1 MLSELNQNQAH
12 SAISSLIESGEL
24 GDSDCQALTKLRP
37 LINSE
42 GRLNLAEL
50 LTALHPQSANQQQAQ
65 TLVRNL
71 RQRIKAAAELAQ
83 LPGLELKSDSKK
95 RHQPEQRW
103 LWWVADSQSQAIN
116 LARSMVEINPNYN
129 EHNYVEPQAR
139 PKSYKIFV
147 SYAHADGNDRTTL
160 LQCLDEAQ
168 KDNNIKLDFWLDRED
183 IVIGA
188 DWHQSIKAAI
198 EDSVGGLLLLSPHAL
213 KSKTITE
220 HEIPLLLC
228 KKLLPV
234 GLKRFDLEQL
244 SQVPNL
250 QERQVFL
257 LNDYG
262 NGLFFDEC
270 SGPDARRTFAEK
282 LLAQIGWALSNPEP
296 EPTYSRHHGLLDRL
310 PAHCADNYP
319 ELDFVEG
326 EALRISLQ
334 QVGTSSSDAPRGES
348 IPILEA
354 IDNWISSKAESSP
367 PLLAILG
374 EFGSGKTFTCRMLNQ
389 RLIKRIEEGAT
400 DTPTPLYV
408 DLRLSPTYQDNRLPT
423 LEQIIAEALRYNEST
438 EDANSVLQ
446 QARQGNYLIIFDGL
460 DEKLTH
466 YHREQQEQFLGEL
479 WRLFPKSYRDALSAR
494 AQWQQRAREHST
506 AEDKDAKLPAAIAQ
520 ALAANR
526 CRMLLSCRD
535 HFFRSTSEQN
545 AFLQGYLRA
554 ARSGEDYQGWSLLP
568 FSTEQVR
575 EYLAKRF
582 GEVRAPEIERLI
594 EAIHN
599 LRDLASRPLTLSLIG
614 QHIPELEADSAAGRG
629 VNAARLYQ
637 LMIERLLHRD
647 DGKHQLL
654 PRHKLWILQDL
665 AAELWRQ
672 SQRSLEVDA
681 LDQWLED
688 WLHAHSQVRAS
699 AVSAEQQQRLA
710 AAILENDLRTA
721 TLLVREGVDTFRFAH
736 SSIQEYCLAGYL
748 LRSLADDQRE
758 AWQLSKLSPEVL
770 DFFGQLLQ
778 LEPEGKRNELLGK
791 LESWK
796 APYQKQ
802 ASENLFAY
810 CLRARERYYPKPDL
824 HGFDLSGA
832 ELDNL
837 ILQDVD
843 LSGANFPGAS
853 LRHCQFTRVNCAG
866 ANFSKADLTGAI
878 WIETNASQASF
889 ADAELIG
896 TCLRYCDF
904 SAADLRSSHQ
914 HRSQWIACELD
925 QAQWPQEVTGH
936 TPFAVSCT
944 HPFIN
949 ANITGYQPEIYT
961 AHTDGVN
968 GAAYS
973 PNGQNVVSASWDKT
987 LRIWDAHNMELI
999 HVLKAH
1005 DRVINDVAYS
1015 PDGQYIVSASEDR
1028 TLRVWRA
1035 CNGKLVHTLKGHRD
1049 SVISAAYSPS
1059 GERIVSASHDK
1070 TLRIWNSNNG
1080 LLLHT
1085 LCGHDDHPTNASYS
1099 PNGQFIV
1106 SASHDKTLRIW
1117 DAVDGRLLLNI
1128 HGHDNAVKSVSYSAD
1143 GRKIVSSSDDS
1154 TLRIWDASSGY
1165 LIKII
1170 RGHNIAAASIAHSP
1184 DGKHIL
1190 SASDDGSLRVWGAHG
1205 GEPLHTF
1212 RGGRDPLSS
1221 AAYSPDGQYIV
1232 STSINQTL
1240 SIRQAS
1246 NGNLLHCFEAHSNW
1260 LGCAIYSLDGQ
1271 SIISVSQDKALR
1283 IWDADSGEMMKVL
1296 KGHDAP
1302 VTKVVLCPKGQRI
1315 VSASGDGT
1323 LRIWDRLSGDLIH
1336 VLKGH
1341 DYVVMSAA
1349 YSPDSQRIVSAS
1361 YDRTLR
1367 VWDANNGKAIHI
1379 LKGHND
1385 RVQSAAYSPDGKRIV
1400 SASSDK
1406 TLRIWNADTGELL
1419 HILRGHSYEVTSAA
1433 YNPDGQSIVSASH
1446 DGSLRIWD
1454 ADNGTM
1460 LHTLLTKDTTNIPIS
1475 SATYSPNGR
1484 HIASALFDKT
1494 IRVWDVASGKLL
1506 RNLQGHNGSVK
1517 YVSYSPDGQ
1526 LIVSA
1531 SWDSTIRVWNANTGD
1546 CLKTY
1551 DHLPE
1556 GEYISHTGADIA
1568 SGEPLAA
1575 SAGAWRYL
1583 GLKPTS
1589 GPIDRYPIDSDPRY
1603 ARIFRPTNAQQ

>member
-168 KDNNIKLDFWLDRED
+168 KDNDIKLDFWLDRED
-183 IVIGA
+183 IVIGT
-188 DWHQSIKAAI
+188 DWRQSIKAAI

-220 HEIPLLLC
+220 HEIPLLLS
-228 KKLLPV
+228 KNLLPV
-234 GLKRFDLEQL
+234 GLKRFNLEQL

-270 SGPDARRTFAEK
+270 SEPDARRTFAEK

-568 FSTEQVR
+568 FSSEQVR

-637 LMIERLLHRD
+637 LMIKRLLHRD

-672 SQRSLEVDA
+672 GQRSLEVDA

-688 WLHAHSQVRAS
+688 WLHAHPQVRAS
-699 AVSAEQQQRLA
+699 AVNAEQQQRLA

-721 TLLVREGVDTFRFAH
+721 TLLVREGADAFRFAH

-748 LRSLADDQRE
+748 LRSLADDQRS

-778 LEPEGKRNELLGK
+778 LEPEDKRNELLAK
-791 LESWK
+791 LNHWK
-796 APYQKQ
+796 AAYQQ
-802 ASENLFAY
+802 QVSENIFNY
-810 CLRARERYYPKPDL
+810 CLRARESDYLSPNL
-824 HGFDLSGA
+824 HDFDLSGA

-837 ILQDVD
+837 TLQDAD
-843 LSGANFPGAS
+843 LSGVNFSGAS
-853 LRHCQFTRVNCAG
+853 LRHCQFTRVNCTSID
-866 ANFSKADLTGAI
+866 FSKADLTGAI
-878 WIETNASQASF
+878 WIEANASQASF
-889 ADAELIG
+889 VDAELIG
-896 TCLRYCDF
+896 ACLRYCDF
-904 SAADLRSSHQ
+904 SAADLRSPHQ
-914 HRSQWIACELD
+914 HRSQWIACKLD
-925 QAQWPQEVTGH
+925 QAQWPQEVTDH
-936 TPFAVSCT
+936 SPFAVGCPHPLAITPATKLSPSACT
-944 HPFIN
+944 GHLASATSAVCSPDGRRIASASHDNTLRIWDSIDGTPLSILQGHTGWVTSVAYRPDGKEIVSASNDKTLIIWN
-949 ANITGYQPEIYT
+949 AQTGAKLRTLRGHDHEVQSAAYNP
-961 AHTDGVN
+961 DGKTIVSASVDSTLRIWNARN
-968 GAAYS
+968 GAPLCTLSGHDSAVTHAVYS
-973 PNGQNVVSASWDKT
+973 PNGQRIVSASADKTLRIWDAHNGEPLHTLEGHDGWVTSADYSPDGTQIVSASYDDTLRIWDAHSGRLNGILKGHDDKITSVAYSPDGRSIASISWDNTLRVWDANTNTTKYNFLNENHLFASVAYSPDGRYIVSTSVDRDICIWDVDAGKLILTLSGRGDLVTKASYSPNGKAILSTSSLGSGHIWDARTGSVLHTFKEAKRWITSAAYSPDGKRIVSVPWNKAPSILDAFSGESLLSFQSNIARSMDAAYSPDGQHVVLALEDKTLRIWDASKGMLLLTLEGHNDWVNSVAYSPDGQQIASASWDKT
-987 LRIWDAHNMELI
+987 LRIWDANNGALLLSLSLH
-999 HVLKAH
+999 H
-1005 DRVINDVAYS
+1005 DSAKSVAYS
-1015 PDGQYIVSASEDR
+1015 PDGQSFVSASVLKKIQIWDSRSGKLRLTLMGHEGSVNHATYSSDGQTIVSASNDR
-1028 TLRVWRA
+1028 TLRTWNARSGA
-1035 CNGKLVHTLKGHRD
+1035 QLK
-1049 SVISAAYSPS
+1049 IL
-1059 GERIVSASHDK
+1059 
-1070 TLRIWNSNNG
+1070 T
-1080 LLLHT
+1080 
-1085 LCGHDDHPTNASYS
+1085 GHDDSVT
-1099 PNGQFIV
+1099 
-1106 SASHDKTLRIW
+1106 SA
-1117 DAVDGRLLLNI
+1117 VF
-1128 HGHDNAVKSVSYSAD
+1128 
-1143 GRKIVSSSDDS
+1143 
-1154 TLRIWDASSGY
+1154 
-1165 LIKII
+1165 
-1170 RGHNIAAASIAHSP
+1170 SP
-1184 DGKHIL
+1184 DGKAIL
-1190 SASDDGSLRVWGAHG
+1190 SASR
-1205 GEPLHTF
+1205 
-1212 RGGRDPLSS
+1212 
-1221 AAYSPDGQYIV
+1221 
-1232 STSINQTL
+1232 
-1240 SIRQAS
+1240 
-1246 NGNLLHCFEAHSNW
+1246 
-1260 LGCAIYSLDGQ
+1260 
-1271 SIISVSQDKALR
+1271 
-1283 IWDADSGEMMKVL
+1283 
-1296 KGHDAP
+1296 
-1302 VTKVVLCPKGQRI
+1302 
-1315 VSASGDGT
+1315 DGT
-1323 LRIWDRLSGDLIH
+1323 LR
-1336 VLKGH
+1336 V
-1341 DYVVMSAA
+1341 
-1349 YSPDSQRIVSAS
+1349 
-1361 YDRTLR
+1361 
-1367 VWDANNGKAIHI
+1367 
-1379 LKGHND
+1379 
-1385 RVQSAAYSPDGKRIV
+1385 
-1400 SASSDK
+1400 
-1406 TLRIWNADTGELL
+1406 WNADSGAC
-1419 HILRGHSYEVTSAA
+1419 LRTH
-1433 YNPDGQSIVSASH
+1433 H
-1446 DGSLRIWD
+1446 
-1454 ADNGTM
+1454 
-1460 LHTLLTKDTTNIPIS
+1460 
-1475 SATYSPNGR
+1475 
-1484 HIASALFDKT
+1484 
-1494 IRVWDVASGKLL
+1494 
-1506 RNLQGHNGSVK
+1506 
-1517 YVSYSPDGQ
+1517 
-1526 LIVSA
+1526 
-1531 SWDSTIRVWNANTGD
+1531 
-1546 CLKTY
+1546 
-1551 DHLPE
+1551 HLSD
-1556 GEYISHTGADIA
+1556 GEYLSHTGADIV

-1583 GLKPTS
+1583 GLESTS
-1589 GPIDRYPIDSDPRY
+1589 GPIDRHPIDLDPRY
-1603 ARIFRPTNAQQ
+1603 ARLFCPTSAQQ

>member
-282 LLAQIGWALSNPEP
+282 LLAQIGWALRNPEP
-296 EPTYSRHHGLLDRL
+296 ERTNIRHHGLLDRL
-310 PAHCADNYP
+310 PAQCADNYP
-319 ELDFVEG
+319 ELEFVEG
-326 EALRISLQ
+326 EALRTNLQ
-334 QVGTSSSDAPRGES
+334 QVGASSSDAPRGES

-367 PLLAILG
+367 PLLALLG

-408 DLRLSPTYQDNRLPT
+408 DLRLSHTYQDNRLPT
-423 LEQIIAEALRYNEST
+423 LEQIIAEALRHNESA
-438 EDANSVLQ
+438 EDANSVLL
-446 QARQGNYLIIFDGL
+446 QARQGNYLLIFDGL

-506 AEDKDAKLPAAIAQ
+506 AEDKDGNLPAAIAQ

-554 ARSGEDYQGWSLLP
+554 ARSGEDYQSWSLLP
-568 FSTEQVR
+568 FSPKQVR

-582 GEVRAPEIERLI
+582 GEVRAPEIGRLI

-614 QHIPELEADSAAGRG
+614 QHIPELEADSAAGRS
-629 VNAARLYQ
+629 VNAARLHQ

-672 SQRSLEVDA
+672 GQRSLEVDA

-688 WLHAHSQVRAS
+688 WLHTHPQVRAS
-699 AVSAEQQQRLA
+699 LVSAEQQQRLA

-721 TLLVREGVDTFRFAH
+721 TLLVREGVGAFRFAH

-748 LRSLADDQRE
+748 LRSLADDQRA

-770 DFFGQLLQ
+770 DFFVQLLQ
-778 LEPEGKRNELLGK
+778 LEPEGKRNELLIK
-791 LESWK
+791 LNHWK
-796 APYQKQ
+796 ATYQQK
-802 ASENLFAY
+802 ASENLFTY
-810 CLRARERYYPKPDL
+810 CLRARERDYPSPDL
-824 HGFDLSGA
+824 RGFDLSGA
-832 ELDNL
+832 ELDSL
-837 ILQDVD
+837 ALQDAD
-843 LSGANFPGAS
+843 LGGANFAGAS
-853 LRHCQFTRVNCAG
+853 LRHCQFTRVNCGG
-866 ANFSKADLTGAI
+866 ANFSKADLTGTI
-878 WIETNASQASF
+878 WIEVNASQASF
-889 ADAELIG
+889 ADAELTG
-896 TCLRYCDF
+896 ACLRYCDF
-904 SAADLRSSHQ
+904 SAADLRSPRQ
-914 HRSQWIACELD
+914 HRSQWIACKLD
-925 QAQWPQEVTGH
+925 QAQWPREVTDH
-936 TPFAVSCT
+936 PPFAVSCS
-944 HPFIN
+944 HQL
-949 ANITGYQPEIYT
+949 ANVIIASNKPEFYKGHKSLASSAQFSPNGQRLVSTSWDATVRIWDANSGELLKILSDHGGFVY
-961 AHTDGVN
+961 

-973 PNGQNVVSASWDKT
+973 PDGQFIASASTDRT
-987 LRIWDAHNMELI
+987 LRIWDGNSGEPLLI
-999 HVLKAH
+999 LDGHTSSVS
-1005 DRVINDVAYS
+1005 DVAYS
-1015 PDGQYIVSASEDR
+1015 PDGQYIVSASHDR
-1028 TLRVWRA
+1028 SLHIWDKR
-1035 CNGKLVHTLKGHRD
+1035 NGD
-1049 SVISAAYSPS
+1049 
-1059 GERIVSASHDK
+1059 
-1070 TLRIWNSNNG
+1070 
-1080 LLLHT
+1080 LLSSLN
-1085 LCGHDDHPTNASYS
+1085 GHDGPVNSASYS
-1099 PNGQFIV
+1099 PNGQFVVSGSDDKTLRIWDTRSGKLVHRLEGHHEAVNSTDYSPDGLRIV
-1106 SASHDKTLRIW
+1106 SGSKDKTLRIW
-1117 DAVDGRLLLNI
+1117 DACNGETLHTLN
-1128 HGHDNAVKSVSYSAD
+1128 GHDHWVMSV
-1143 GRKIVSSSDDS
+1143 
-1154 TLRIWDASSGY
+1154 T
-1165 LIKII
+1165 
-1170 RGHNIAAASIAHSP
+1170 
-1184 DGKHIL
+1184 
-1190 SASDDGSLRVWGAHG
+1190 
-1205 GEPLHTF
+1205 
-1212 RGGRDPLSS
+1212 
-1221 AAYSPDGQYIV
+1221 YSPDGQRVASVSFDGTLCIWDAHSGKLINALRGYGIVLINVAHSIDGQRMAIASGDGRLHILSAHNGKALHSSKTNIISFAHAVCSSDFKRLVSAFCNRFICVWDIHSGELLQVLEGHDGLVTKVAYSPNGQSIVSASWDKTLRVWDANSSKILAILEGHDGRVLDITYSPDERFIASASDDKSLHIWDASTGTLLRTLEGHDDKVQSVAYSPDSKYIASASDDKTVRVWDGCSGELLHILKSRDSSVESVAYSPNGQYIV
-1232 STSINQTL
+1232 SAYRDGTL
-1240 SIRQAS
+1240 CIWATHTGKS
-1246 NGNLLHCFEAHSNW
+1246 LLVIQGHNAP
-1260 LGCAIYSLDGQ
+1260 IK
-1271 SIISVSQDKALR
+1271 SVSY
-1283 IWDADSGEMMKVL
+1283 
-1296 KGHDAP
+1296 
-1302 VTKVVLCPKGQRI
+1302 CPSGQRI
-1315 VSASGDGT
+1315 VSAS
-1323 LRIWDRLSGDLIH
+1323 WDR
-1336 VLKGH
+1336 
-1341 DYVVMSAA
+1341 A
-1349 YSPDSQRIVSAS
+1349 
-1361 YDRTLR
+1361 
-1367 VWDANNGKAIHI
+1367 
-1379 LKGHND
+1379 
-1385 RVQSAAYSPDGKRIV
+1385 
-1400 SASSDK
+1400 
-1406 TLRIWNADTGELL
+1406 LRIWNA
-1419 HILRGHSYEVTSAA
+1419 
-1433 YNPDGQSIVSASH
+1433 
-1446 DGSLRIWD
+1446 
-1454 ADNGTM
+1454 
-1460 LHTLLTKDTTNIPIS
+1460 HT
-1475 SATYSPNGR
+1475 
-1484 HIASALFDKT
+1484 
-1494 IRVWDVASGKLL
+1494 GKLL
-1506 RNLQGHNGSVK
+1506 LTLQGHNDRISNAVYSLDGKNV
-1517 YVSYSPDGQ
+1517 VSSSIDN
-1526 LIVSA
+1526 
-1531 SWDSTIRVWNANTGD
+1531 TIRIWNATTGA

-1551 DHLPE
+1551 HHLPA
-1556 GEYISHTGADIA
+1556 GEYLSHTGADIA

-1589 GPIDRYPIDSDPRY
+1589 GPIDRYPIDLDPRY
-1603 ARIFRPTNAQQ
+1603 ARLFRPTSAQQ